1 MQFDP
6 RTARLDEP
14 EVAPGLTF
22 DPSTAV
28 LDSGPSTRQILTATS
43 IVNPDVAAEASRLA
57 KVYNTSTEAVLGD
70 IDTFKRQEQIDRAD
84 AALTRSPVL
93 SNIVRQDPIKAA
105 QVRDDL
111 VPLSTLAEM
120 VESFK
125 RGLAATRRGSD
136 TGNIVEAVEVLSL
149 IGRIERGELPTD
161 LDVTKASRYGSM
173 FAGVGRTPENLAR
186 MRQVMQQ
193 RISDNV
199 SEFAQRTR
207 EIEASPP
214 SPELARFQSQTGFGD
229 ALSALG
235 DAPVRIAAQ
244 VATESLGA
252 LLPAIP
258 IIAAGGIAGGPFGL
272 AATTGLSSASIEYLN
287 ALPDIFRELNVNV
300 NDIAALERAI
310 RTPEFA
316 EKNRQAMIKAG
327 VIGAFDAATAGL
339 AGVRLAT
346 RPAANVAAQVGVQ
359 MAGGAA
365 GEATGSVA
373 SGQEVSAAAVL
384 SEMIGEVPGA
394 MIDLGTQ
401 ALRRASEMA
410 GNAQEATAAA
420 ETLRAALQ
428 TATDSKLRQRSPEE
442 FRSVLEQMARTEDG
456 RPTEIYV
463 DGSVLNQ
470 LAPEVRS
477 LLPMQVQEQIQR
489 AADIGDVV
497 AIPVAD
503 VLTVAPGTVLE
514 QTLVE
519 NARLRPD
526 AMTQAEAQVAGEQAA
541 QYLQQEAQRVIEQA
555 QDQAAARAAQEAVK
569 ANIKAQLAVTG
580 RFRDAVNEGY
590 ATWSR
595 CPPRRASASLARWAS
610 RFANPTGRS
619 ARRPRRSAITPSSRA
634 TTRVACPAPSLPDN
648 CR

>member
-14 EVAPGLTF
+14 EVTPGLTF

-57 KVYNTSTEAVLGD
+57 KLYGTSTEAVLGD

-199 SEFAQRTR
+199 AEFAQRTR

-214 SPELARFQSQTGFGD
+214 SPELARFQSQAGFGD

-235 DAPVRIAAQ
+235 DAPVRIATQ
-244 VATESLGA
+244 VTAESLGA

-346 RPAANVAAQVGVQ
+346 RPAANVAAQVGEHLFVGDLVANGFHAWMELGRLAEWQ
-359 MAGGAA
+359 ARLDELAALAPRAVHPGRGPSGGPALLVAQGEYLAVARRRAEAALATPGLTREAAVARVVAELEATFPDHGLPFFLQIGVPTVLARLA
-365 GEATGSVA
+365 GE
-373 SGQEVSAAAVL
+373 
-384 SEMIGEVPGA
+384 
-394 MIDLGTQ
+394 
-401 ALRRASEMA
+401 
-410 GNAQEATAAA
+410 
-420 ETLRAALQ
+420 
-428 TATDSKLRQRSPEE
+428 
-442 FRSVLEQMARTEDG
+442 
-456 RPTEIYV
+456 
-463 DGSVLNQ
+463 
-470 LAPEVRS
+470 
-477 LLPMQVQEQIQR
+477 
-489 AADIGDVV
+489 
-497 AIPVAD
+497 
-503 VLTVAPGTVLE
+503 
-514 QTLVE
+514 
-519 NARLRPD
+519 
-526 AMTQAEAQVAGEQAA
+526 
-541 QYLQQEAQRVIEQA
+541 
-555 QDQAAARAAQEAVK
+555 
-569 ANIKAQLAVTG
+569 
-580 RFRDAVNEGY
+580 
-590 ATWSR
+590 
-595 CPPRRASASLARWAS
+595 
-610 RFANPTGRS
+610 
-619 ARRPRRSAITPSSRA
+619 
-634 TTRVACPAPSLPDN
+634 PAPAH
-648 CR
+648 